1 MQTELNKVIA
11 ALQEFY
17 AQERFLL
24 ERDLGERTLTHRLA
38 VYVERHFAG
47 WQIDCN
53 YDRLGERTLRL
64 PRGSTVSSD
73 DHLGKSIYPDIV
85 VHQRDIP
92 NNLLA
97 IELRK
102 DSNHQPIEHDQHK
115 LRGLT
120 DPHVWFAYEIGVLVT
135 LAQHGVSSSE
145 VYTGGALDRVVS
157 LWFAER
163 LRVSGLTGK
172 RDDHAQH

>member
-17 AQERFLL
+17 AQESFLL

-38 VYVERHFAG
+38 VYIEKQFAG

-64 PRGSTVSSD
+64 PHGSIVSTD

-97 IELRK
+97 IELRR

-115 LRGLT
+115 LQALT
-120 DPHVWFAYEIGVLVT
+120 DPHVWFAYAIGVLVI
-135 LAQHGVSSSE
+135 LGRSGVTSSE
-145 VYTGGALDRVVS
+145 VYVGGKIERTTS

-163 LRVSGLTGK
+163 LHASGLMGAHA
-172 RDDHAQH
+172 DGAQH

>member
-17 AQERFLL
+17 AQESFLL
-24 ERDLGERTLTHRLA
+24 EHDLGERTLTHRLA
-38 VYVERHFAG
+38 VYVERQFSG
-47 WQIDCN
+47 WQVDCN

-64 PRGSTVSSD
+64 PHGSIVSTD

-115 LRGLT
+115 LQALT
-120 DPHVWFAYEIGVLVT
+120 DPHVWFAYAMGVLVI
-135 LAQHGVSSSE
+135 LGRNGVSSSE
-145 VYTGGALDRVVS
+145 VYAGGAIARPPS

-163 LRVSGLTGK
+163 LRVSGLTGT
-172 RDDHAQH
+172 RDEGAQH

>member
-1 MQTELNKVIA
+1 MQTALNKVIA
-11 ALQEFY
+11 ALQDFY

-38 VYVERHFAG
+38 VYVERQFAG
-47 WQIDCN
+47 WQVDCN

-64 PRGSTVSSD
+64 PHGSTVSSD

-102 DSNHQPIEHDQHK
+102 ERNHQPIEHDQHK
-115 LRGLT
+115 LRALT
-120 DPHVWFAYEIGVLVT
+120 DPLVWFAYEIGVLVIVGRN
-135 LAQHGVSSSE
+135 GVASSE
-145 VYTGGALDRVVS
+145 VYAGGAIERGAS

-163 LRVSGLTGK
+163 LRVSGLAGR
-172 RDDHAQH
+172 RDDDAGR